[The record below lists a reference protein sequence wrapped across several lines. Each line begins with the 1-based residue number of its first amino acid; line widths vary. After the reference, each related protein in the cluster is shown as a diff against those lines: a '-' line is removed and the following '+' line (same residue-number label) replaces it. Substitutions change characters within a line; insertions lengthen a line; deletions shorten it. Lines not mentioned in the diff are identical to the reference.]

1 MTTDSLEPLKAKE
14 QTKASVRPAPAR
26 SSTKAAS
33 SEMQAQS
40 PHDDAASSKPQRRY
54 GPRLSRLRTAS
65 VPAIRADFRLVGFAL
80 AFLAG
85 AVATLFLFSILA
97 LGYAGSYDGRILPG
111 VHAGSV
117 DLSGL
122 TRDQAIGKLQGSFTY
137 LGQGEVTVTT
147 PLGVTTITYDQLGR
161 GPDVEVMA
169 DAAIAVG
176 HSGNP
181 IADAASVL
189 HSTAFGEDI
198 PVVVQVDPTVIAQRI
213 RELVGTSSIPP
224 QDAQAT
230 SKDGQF
236 TVTKSAPGH
245 GVDERAIGSEIIER
259 LTDVNAPADLQAG
272 GTFVDLPPQVSDKAA
287 QDAITRAQK
296 MEVDVT
302 LTWTT
307 LPSTAAVPSTWTPK
321 SWPVTAAQIKSWIIF
336 SMRPDG
342 TYGPALDSAQ
352 VQGYLAALSSSVAIP
367 AVEPTVVWD
376 VNSKPVSLTAGK
388 DGVGIDLPATTTA
401 LSQYL
406 DKIASGQR
414 PDPTLEVVVGPVHP
428 QITGIEKVVNFEI
441 IGQHTTQ
448 FYPGPSNGKGANIR
462 VPAQKLNGLVVGPGQ
477 RFSFLEAVGPIDVAH
492 GYAKGGVIVRG
503 QSQHTGAIG
512 GGICSASTTLFN
524 AAAKAGLQ
532 IDERHAHFY
541 YIDRYPIGRD
551 ATVYSNGTT
560 TWDVQ
565 WTNDT
570 PYPIVIRSW
579 ATYNWAQSTITV
591 QFWSMKTYRTV
602 TWTGGFKDAT
612 SRATVNPP
620 KYVNNPSLQ
629 PGQTEWVEYPTD
641 GFKTSVTR
649 IVTDATGAVI
659 HNDTW
664 QSVYQTVNGQ
674 VDIGGGAPS
683 PTPTGGT
690 PTTPPT
696 TPPTPPPATL
706 TPTPTPTPTPKP
718 SRRRKIS

>member
-1 MTTDSLEPLKAKE
+1 MN
-14 QTKASVRPAPAR
+14 
-26 SSTKAAS
+26 
-33 SEMQAQS
+33 
-40 PHDDAASSKPQRRY
+40 
-54 GPRLSRLRTAS
+54 
-65 VPAIRADFRLVGFAL
+65 
-80 AFLAG
+80 
-85 AVATLFLFSILA
+85 
-97 LGYAGSYDGRILPG
+97 
-111 VHAGSV
+111 
-117 DLSGL
+117 
-122 TRDQAIGKLQGSFTY
+122 KLQGSFTY

-147 PLGVTTITYDQLGR
+147 PLGVTTITYEQLGR

-169 DAAIAVG
+169 DAAMAVG

-189 HSTAFGEDI
+189 HSTAFGQDI

-213 RELVGTSSIPP
+213 RALVGTSSIPP

-230 SKDGQF
+230 SKDGKF
-236 TVTKSAPGH
+236 TVAKSAPGH

-272 GTFVDLPPQVSDKAA
+272 GTFVDLPPQVSDQNA
-287 QDAITRAQK
+287 QDAIARAQR

-307 LPSTAAVPSTWTPK
+307 LPSTTVLPSAWAPK

-336 SMRPDG
+336 GMRHDG

-376 VNSKPVSLTAGK
+376 ASGKPVSLTVGK
-388 DGVGIDLPATTTA
+388 NGVGIDLAATTAA
-401 LSQYL
+401 LTEYL
-406 DKIASGQR
+406 DKIAAGQR
-414 PDPTLEVVVGPVHP
+414 PDPTLEVVVGAVLP
-428 QITGIEKVVNFEI
+428 QITGIEKVAGFEV
-441 IGQHTTQ
+441 IGSHTTTY
-448 FYPGPSNGKGANIR
+448 FPGPSNGKAANIR
-462 VPAQKLNGLVVGPGQ
+462 VPAQKLNGLVVGPGK
-477 RFSFLEAVGPIDVAH
+477 RFSFLDAVGPIDEAH

-551 ATVYSNGTT
+551 ATVYANGTT

-565 WTNDT
+565 FTNDT

-579 ATYNWAQSTITV
+579 STYRCSQCAITV

-602 TWTGGFKDAT
+602 TWTGGFRDEV
-612 SRATVNPP
+612 SRATMNPP
-620 KYVNNPSLQ
+620 KYVNNPSLK
-629 PGQTEWVEYPTD
+629 PGQTEWNEYPTD
-641 GFKTSVTR
+641 GFKTSVSR
-649 IVTDATGAVI
+649 IVTDSTGAVL

-664 QSVYQTVNGQ
+664 QSVYVAVNGQ
-674 VDIGGGAPS
+674 VWIGGGAPS

-690 PTTPPT
+690 PTPPPT
-696 TPPTPPPATL
+696 LPPATPPP
-706 TPTPTPTPTPKP
+706 TPTPTPTPTP
-718 SRRRKIS
+718 RRRKIS